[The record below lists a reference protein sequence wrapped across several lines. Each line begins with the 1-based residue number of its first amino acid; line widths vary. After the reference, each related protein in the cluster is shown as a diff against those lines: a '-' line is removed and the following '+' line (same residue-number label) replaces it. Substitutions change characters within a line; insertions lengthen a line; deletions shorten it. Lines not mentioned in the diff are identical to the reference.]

1 MPLAP
6 MLRTTPG
13 KLYVHIASVIRRR
26 IENGDW
32 KPGDQI
38 PTISSLA
45 KQLDVAIVSVR
56 QALDLLEQDGLLRR
70 QQGKGTFVEESA
82 AIKQIWL
89 EMDSTWGALV
99 KKWEGISPTILAAHD
114 HVVDVPLRPGEG
126 FPIGPYH
133 FMRRLH
139 AFEGAPYAI
148 VNIYLDMAIYE
159 WAPDRFDAERVVPI
173 IQAMDD
179 VEIGAATEVLSVAE
193 AEANTADLLG
203 IRLHS
208 PIAEVRRVVKNREG
222 FVIFLAECVYRGDM
236 VKLERRFVI

>member
-1 MPLAP
+1 MSLAP

-13 KLYVHIASVIRRR
+13 KLYVHIAGVLRRR
-26 IENGDW
+26 IESGEW

-38 PTISSLA
+38 PTITSLG
-45 KQLDVAIVSVR
+45 KQLDVAVVTVR
-56 QALDLLEQDGLLRR
+56 QALELLEQDGLLRR
-70 QQGKGTFVEESA
+70 RQGKGTFVEESA
-82 AIKQIWL
+82 VQKQIWL

-99 KKWEGISPTILAAHD
+99 KKWEGISPTILASGD
-114 HVVDVPLRPGEG
+114 DIVEVPLRQGEG
-126 FPIGPYH
+126 FPVASYH

-139 AFEGAPYAI
+139 AFEGTPYAI
-148 VNIYLDMAIYE
+148 VNIYLDMSIYQR
-159 WAPDRFDAERVVPI
+159 APERFDAERVVPI
-173 IQAMDD
+173 IQAMDT

-193 AEANTADLLG
+193 AEADTADLLG

-208 PIAEVRRVVKNREG
+208 PIAEVRRIVKNREG